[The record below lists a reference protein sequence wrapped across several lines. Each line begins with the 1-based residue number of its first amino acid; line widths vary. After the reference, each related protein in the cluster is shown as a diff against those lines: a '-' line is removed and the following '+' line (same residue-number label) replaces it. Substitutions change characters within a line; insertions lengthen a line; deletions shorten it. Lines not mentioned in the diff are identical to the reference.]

1 MLANISLNG
10 THGVAERT
18 GQGAVPDFTLD
29 SRNVESHSSI
39 YECLEK
45 QVLPLTIGWLRQ
57 ISGLKLQ
64 PRKLHKPN
72 LNEARIWQQNEGI
85 GFVRKHKC
93 QCQEMLEKVNFECKD
108 LENKDEI
115 NVVTKT
121 ADEVC
126 KKQRWAVGKVQRRYE
141 VAKVNWCGKL
151 VKRKEVGKQWLTK
164 QNSVWKSP
172 ESYAACKRWRS
183 GKNLLIL
190 DVKEIWLEESGQN
203 LQNFKLL
210 MKAAKPTTYFEKG
223 IEESKMNMENAA

>member
-1 MLANISLNG
+1 MATIQHPGFPNEDDRNKMRQAWPNFKPKNLELSPRPNG

-126 KKQRWAVGKVQRRYE
+126 KKQRWAVGKVQRSFL
-141 VAKVNWCGKL
+141 AKYYDEL
-151 VKRKEVGKQWLTK
+151 I
-164 QNSVWKSP
+164 
-172 ESYAACKRWRS
+172 SYWPVQS
-183 GKNLLIL
+183 
-190 DVKEIWLEESGQN
+190 DVTQRNTELPKDE
-203 LQNFKLL
+203 
-210 MKAAKPTTYFEKG
+210 T
-223 IEESKMNMENAA
+223 